1 MHCNENPLIYQYLVY
16 LPVISNQLITIKVN
30 NLNWINSSLI
40 GIVYDRFA
48 HNVDLPYK
56 STRIVLVKKWYG
68 EHELPCAAKERDTSE
83 MNITGT
89 LPQAGNLKLFVPS
102 LSTQSSTRPKQ
113 NIFNVVLMRPDK
125 TEWKTYFTTM
135 QNSY

>member
-1 MHCNENPLIYQYLVY
+1 MLFSLGTKVKFRCSYKHRHFENTKLLAGNDH
-16 LPVISNQLITIKVN
+16 VIDIFTSEDMENILLCIFSI
-30 NLNWINSSLI
+30 LLS
-40 GIVYDRFA
+40 
-48 HNVDLPYK
+48 
-56 STRIVLVKKWYG
+56 
-68 EHELPCAAKERDTSE
+68 TSE

-125 TEWKTYFTTM
+125 TE
-135 QNSY
+135 